1 MGQSAHLPGWGI
13 PQTTY
18 LYFHDGRNRAGLHL
32 SILLP
37 MPNMRSPAFYLTW
50 RFLMIVFCQE
60 VRKFVSACE
69 AVHAKLAEGDTLTR
83 DEKDVIELT
92 AIELLS
98 RIKPK

>member
-1 MGQSAHLPGWGI
+1 
-13 PQTTY
+13 
-18 LYFHDGRNRAGLHL
+18 
-32 SILLP
+32 
-37 MPNMRSPAFYLTW
+37 
-50 RFLMIVFCQE
+50 MIVFCQE